1 MPDSP
6 QDVHKKVLGRKGEK
20 LVETYLKKQGCK
32 ILKRNYK
39 TPFGEADLIAQD
51 KDEILFIEVKTRSS
65 EAYGSGA
72 EAVTSAKQARYYK
85 IAQFYSLKQGKE
97 VNARFDVAEV
107 YSDGAIEYFKNAF

>member
-1 MPDSP
+1 MPHSS
-6 QDVHKKVLGRKGEK
+6 QDVYKKVLGKKGEK
-20 LVETYLKKQGCK
+20 AVENFLQKAGVK
-32 ILKRNYK
+32 ILHRNYK

-107 YSDGAIEYFKNAF
+107 SPTLQINYLKNAF